1 MNHYELLYLTD
12 PSNEDG
18 VEDVKKRIEGIITG
32 REGSVVT
39 YEKLGKKRL
48 AYPIQKRQY
57 GVYYLVNLQGDGR
70 IVQALD
76 YFLRLNSLVLRHIVL
91 NLSEKQLKL
100 KELTEKIQK
109 EETERMRRG
118 GRPHEQL
125 DIAEKKESAETSAEK
140 PDKVTETPVETTDE
154 SSKVEEPAEVSDETS
169 ADVVEEDIA
178 KQQES
183 DEKPER
189 PETETVAEELESS
202 NVKTEETK
210 SASEK
215 IDDENEKTVE

>member
-76 YFLRLNSLVLRHIVL
+76 YFLRLNSLVLRHIIL

-109 EETERMRRG
+109 EEDERMRRG

-154 SSKVEEPAEVSDETS
+154 SSKVEGYCQTAG
-169 ADVVEEDIA
+169 
-178 KQQES
+178 K
-183 DEKPER
+183 R
-189 PETETVAEELESS
+189 
-202 NVKTEETK
+202 
-210 SASEK
+210 
-215 IDDENEKTVE
+215 